1 MTKVREEMT
10 KTSTIDMSLEAS
22 LNGNQITINAKE
34 TSLGGSYNGK
44 LQIWILEDSI
54 TATQTR
60 PDPID
65 NDNVTINDK
74 NYIHNHVLRDAVNG
88 HWGEDLSLDANEP
101 KKQTYSY
108 EIPING
114 KWNPSHL
121 SIVAF
126 VYNDNG
132 VEQAIKAKVINNE

>member
-1 MTKVREEMT
+1 MAKMMSPTKVIT
-10 KTSTIDMSLEAS
+10 GPKTRFSY
-22 LNGNQITINAKE
+22 LN
-34 TSLGGSYNGK
+34 
-44 LQIWILEDSI
+44 
-54 TATQTR
+54 
-60 PDPID
+60 
-65 NDNVTINDK
+65 
-74 NYIHNHVLRDAVNG
+74 
-88 HWGEDLSLDANEP
+88 ANEP